1 MDTPAQKTS
10 LERLSVMHGLL
21 IGVASIVLSFVLRL
35 VDPLLQFS
43 NLWVGLLTFCIIVA
57 LLSILGLDVRKKI
70 GGFWSFGE
78 AFKSLMI
85 MAVILCALSTAYNF
99 VLFKY
104 VDPEL
109 PAKVSAGMLEKTTS
123 ILQNT
128 GADQSQIDKATE
140 PFKNGQIEAKMQPTL
155 KNEATGFGGGVL
167 LYGVISLIIAASI
180 KRKAPLYI
188 PAQDE
193 PESIA

>member
-1 MDTPAQKTS
+1 MDTPTQKPS
-10 LERLSVMHGLL
+10 LERLSAMHGLL
-21 IGVASIVLSFVLRL
+21 IGIVSIVLSFVLRL

-43 NLWVGLLTFCIIVA
+43 NLWVGLLIFCIIVT
-57 LLSILGLDVRKKI
+57 LLAVLGLDVRKKI

-85 MAVILCALSTAYNF
+85 MAVILCALSTADKF

-104 VDPEL
+104 IDPEL
-109 PAKVSAGMLEKTTS
+109 PTKVSAGMLEKTTS
-123 ILQNT
+123 ILQKT

-155 KNEATGFGGGVL
+155 TNEAIGFGGGVL
-167 LYGVISLIIAASI
+167 LYAVINLIIAASI
-180 KRKAPLYI
+180 KRNAPLYI
-188 PAQDE
+188 PAADE
-193 PESIA
+193 PENVA